1 MVDAVCV
8 CVCIVDANMLAAHT
22 NLYKETNVCG
32 EVHMHRQLPVNVPDS
47 MLPRHGHADSLR
59 IICAYFPLS
68 PTYIHIQAE
77 WNALADAH
85 ETWAKLY
92 LNSGNDHITSV
103 VGCQV
108 NN

>member
-1 MVDAVCV
+1 MCAVKYMQATASKC
-8 CVCIVDANMLAAHT
+8 ARFHAWWTWA
-22 NLYKETNVCG
+22 CG
-32 EVHMHRQLPVNVPDS
+32 FV
-47 MLPRHGHADSLR
+47 
-59 IICAYFPLS
+59 ICTICAYFPLS
-68 PTYIHIQAE
+68 RTHTQTE

-92 LNSGNDHITSV
+92 LNSGNDHITSD